1 MLHVCVKQN
10 FRTKDCGFKKGYINM
25 TKLSSESPHQGA
37 QVVRFGNNF
46 NAKAAMIL
54 VHGRGATASS
64 ILELAKELYHP
75 DLAYL
80 APQAAG
86 NTWYP
91 YSFLSPIA
99 QNEPYLSSA
108 LQAVADV
115 VRQVNEA
122 GIASD
127 KIILGGFSQG
137 ACLASEFVA
146 RNAQRFGGLLVFSGG
161 LIGPP
166 GTPRNY
172 PGNFGGMPVFIGCSN
187 VDFHIPEERVHETA
201 EVLTHMGAVVDKQIY
216 PNMGHTI
223 VQDEIERAQKIVMAV
238 IG

>member
-1 MLHVCVKQN
+1 
-10 FRTKDCGFKKGYINM
+10 M
-25 TKLSSESPHQGA
+25 TSERNDIFHQTRPLFSAGKPLA
-37 QVVRFGNNF
+37 D
-46 NAKAAMIL
+46 AKAAMIL
-54 VHGRGATASS
+54 IHGRGATAPS
-64 ILELAKELYHP
+64 ILELAKELYRP

-108 LQAVADV
+108 LQTVAEV

-127 KIILGGFSQG
+127 KIIIGGFSQG
-137 ACLASEFVA
+137 ACLATEFAA
-146 RNAQRFGGLLVFSGG
+146 RNGQPFGGLLVFSGG

-172 PGNFGGMPVFIGCSN
+172 PGNLGGMPVFIGCSN

-201 EVLTHMGAVVDKQIY
+201 EVLTRMGAVVDKQIY

-223 VQDEIERAQKIVMAV
+223 VQDEIERAQKIVAHLQKV
-238 IG
+238 